1 MTTIFVSHAEENTD
15 CAETMRRGLETQGYT
30 SWREPGYPGPTETS
44 YPHMIENAI
53 LGNAAVV
60 LVWSSAAAQ
69 AAWVARHILFAQRLK
84 KLILPVVLDG
94 TALPNTLIVASST
107 IIPCQPPCDDAVTQ
121 LLPHLPPPD
130 STDPFIKLL
139 ELAANNDFNSQRKEA
154 IYQAAAML
162 QRNEHREEV
171 LAILEYLANHDL
183 MMGVRDKAKEAL
195 EADAKKIAP
204 PPPFLRPSDSRHII
218 GVQCEQC
225 KHVTYFD
232 KRRICAPQGQV
243 IRETEEGDRAEWD
256 RMELP
261 CERCGHK
268 IPTHVDCREYRG
280 GSR

>member
-1 MTTIFVSHAEENTD
+1 
-15 CAETMRRGLETQGYT
+15 
-30 SWREPGYPGPTETS
+30 
-44 YPHMIENAI
+44 MIENAI
-53 LGNAAVV
+53 LGSAAVV

-94 TALPNTLIVASST
+94 TILPNTLIVDSNT
-107 IIPCQPPCDDAVTQ
+107 IIISQPPCDDTVAL
-121 LLPHLPPPD
+121 LLPHLPQPD
-130 STDPFIKLL
+130 STDPLIKLS
-139 ELAANNDFNSQRKEA
+139 EQAANNDYNSKRKEA
-154 IYQAAAML
+154 IDQAAGML

-171 LAILEYLANHDL
+171 LAILEYLAKHDL

-204 PPPFLRPSDSRHII
+204 PPPFLNLGDPRHIV

-243 IRETEEGDRAEWD
+243 IRKTEEGDRAEWD

-268 IPTHVDCREYRG
+268 IPTHV
-280 GSR
+280 